1 MSLAPGSARR
11 PLPAYLHLLP
21 VTRFADTIAM
31 HGDGIVR
38 ALPPQTFRRL
48 LRLTWAI
55 AHNRP

>member
-1 MSLAPGSARR
+1 RGRPRR

-31 HGDGIVR
+31 HGDGIAR

-55 AHNRP
+55 GHNRP